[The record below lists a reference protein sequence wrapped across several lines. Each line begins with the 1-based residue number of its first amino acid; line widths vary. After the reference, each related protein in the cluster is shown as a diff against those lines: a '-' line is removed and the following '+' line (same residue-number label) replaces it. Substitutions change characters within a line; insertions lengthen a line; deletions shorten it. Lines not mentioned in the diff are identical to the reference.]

1 MAKNLDFGKD
11 ARTELLAGVDKLANA
26 VKVTLGPKGRNVVI
40 EKGHGVYT
48 STKDGVS
55 VAKEIVLEDTLQNA
69 GAQMVKEVANQV
81 NDEAGDGT
89 TTATVLAQAILHEG
103 YKKVTKGT
111 NPVELK
117 KGIDMTVTEIV
128 KSLQNMSKAI
138 SSTEE
143 IRQVGTI
150 SANNDEKIGNLIAE
164 AMDSVGIEGVIT
176 VEESQTAQDSL
187 EVVEGMQFDRGYLSP
202 YFINNQQKMMV
213 QMDDAQVLLYDGKI
227 TSIKPLVKILE
238 YCIANS
244 KSLFIIA
251 EDIDG
256 EALAGLVVN
265 SARGTLKVAGA
276 KAPGFGDKRAA
287 MLEDIACLTGATV
300 VSPKKGMKLENV
312 TGVEFGTARLIT
324 SNSKST
330 TIVDGGGTEENISTR
345 VDELKTLIDD
355 SESIYET
362 EQLQERLGKMS
373 GGVAILR
380 VGAESELELKERKD
394 RVDDALS
401 ATRAAVDEGIIP
413 GGGMALRHI
422 SDRDTTQCDN
432 EEQEMG
438 RDIVL
443 QAIKTPFEAILANA
457 GENPITIWGKVQA
470 SRMDAKVGYDV
481 RSEEV
486 VNMVDQG
493 IIDPTRVTRTAL
505 EKAASVA
512 GTMLT
517 TECVVTNIKDDS
529 ESAPQS
535 MGGGFGMM

>member
-443 QAIKTPFEAILANA
+443 EAIKTPFEAILANA